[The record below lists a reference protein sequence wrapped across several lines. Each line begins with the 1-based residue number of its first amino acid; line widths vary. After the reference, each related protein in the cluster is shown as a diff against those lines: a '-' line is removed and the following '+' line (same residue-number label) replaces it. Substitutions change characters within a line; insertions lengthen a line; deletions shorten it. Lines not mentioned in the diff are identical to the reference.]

1 MIAPFALTALFIAL
15 PGAALAHSPIEGVG
29 LFYNGMVHPLIVP
42 ADLICLLAVGLLI
55 GQHAPRV
62 SRLALPAFALALALG
77 LLAGSEVA
85 APLFG
90 TAPLLAVVAA
100 LGAAIALEVPFGPL
114 LAALAF
120 AAGLLVGLGSGEAL
134 GNMRES
140 FLASAGVWL
149 GAMVAITLIGG
160 LATRLT
166 RPWQRVG
173 VRTVGSWLTAAAI
186 VVLALSLAAP
196 GSSV

>member
-1 MIAPFALTALFIAL
+1 MIVPFALTALFIAL

-77 LLAGSEVA
+77 LLLGAQGV
-85 APLFG
+85 APLG
-90 TAPLLAVVAA
+90 SAPLLAVVAA

-120 AAGLLVGLGSGEAL
+120 AAGLLVGLGGGEAL
-134 GNMRES
+134 GTLRES
-140 FLASAGVWL
+140 VLASAGVWL
-149 GAMVAITLIGG
+149 GAIVAVTLVGG